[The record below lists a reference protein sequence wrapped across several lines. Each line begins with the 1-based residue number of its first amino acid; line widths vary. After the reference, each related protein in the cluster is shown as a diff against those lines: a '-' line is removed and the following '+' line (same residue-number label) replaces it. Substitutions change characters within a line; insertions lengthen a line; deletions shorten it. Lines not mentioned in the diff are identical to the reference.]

1 MNGGICCLTL
11 LSPLL
16 LFLAAPVRCAQSQR
30 LDEAAK
36 EEDNGAQGLDFSV
49 KNFFMPFPPPLL
61 WQGAMPLPFLPAQ
74 KKRCVPLKA
83 HTCGALIS
91 L

>member
-1 MNGGICCLTL
+1 MLPKSCF
-11 LSPLL
+11 SPVS
-16 LFLAAPVRCAQSQR
+16 FPGHFCALRAGQF

-36 EEDNGAQGLDFSV
+36 EGDNGAQGLDFSV

-61 WQGAMPLPFLPAQ
+61 WRGAMPLPFLPAQ

-83 HTCGALIS
+83 RTCGALIS